1 MVVLN
6 FVVRGSVLS
15 ARDKLPQVTTR
26 SNKFFTLNV
35 ELDDVWSEYTVTVFF
50 SNKAKP
56 DAAEDVFPVLLHD
69 GSCIV
74 PHEVLDASDITAY
87 MWLMGLKDDVRAT
100 TNIIPIPLTASG
112 YLEGIAPEEPTP
124 DVYTEILESV
134 RGAYN
139 IANDVRADADAGKFN
154 GEPGPKGDPG
164 EGVPA
169 GGATGQVLTKASD
182 ADYDTEWRT
191 PSGGGSGNITVDAAL
206 SGTST
211 NPVQNKVIK
220 AALDGKAGTGVATP
234 GANGL
239 MSAADKKKLDSVGAQ
254 DLLNA
259 PILTSPV
266 MIRKFGETESAGV
279 YLSTID
285 TGEKAAEIKFEDVN
299 ENSPVAIANLRTPTG
314 TGTDDYAATKG
325 YVDSTTPTI
334 GTNGNWYIR
343 NTDTGKPSRGEKGD
357 KGEPGAA
364 GAPGKDGAGMDITGA
379 AVGQIA
385 KITAVDAS
393 GVPIAWSPAD
403 MPSGGGSADAVL
415 HTAQTLTEAQRRQ
428 ARKNIGALGAVT
440 PTIRGG
446 LFVLESDPAGTPIQ
460 VQALGYQQS
469 ATGEEY
475 SELSITDTSPQAT
488 NDQIIISGLADFG
501 DAEAVGRTDTAV
513 SYAQLLGYT
522 KPLTLNYANGQA
534 TGASY
539 ADIRKAITRG
549 RQIKLAVANTPDIIA
564 SNAKNE
570 TDKCVLRFIHT
581 DVGGDAVNIT
591 QYTVT
596 AQASGLTVNVKSH
609 EIAMG
614 AR

>member
-1 MVVLN
+1 MTITIADG
-6 FVVRGSVLS
+6 RGALWQWDTGRRLRVGSGVEQIHYQNRALGCSVDVDVGADGTAIIPDELLQDCHTLT
-15 ARDKLPQVTTR
+15 AYVYVT
-26 SNKFFTLNV
+26 
-35 ELDDVWSEYTVTVFF
+35 DDTGAYTMEQQDFIVH
-50 SNKAKP
+50 KRAKP
-56 DAAEDVFPVLLHD
+56 AGYVYTPTDQMTLQTIQRQIGDLADLTTEAKDTLVAA
-69 GSCIV
+69 IN
-74 PHEVLDASDITAY
+74 EVA
-87 MWLMGLKDDVRAT
+87 LMGGRMSLRVAD
-100 TNIIPIPLTASG
+100 G
-112 YLEGIAPEEPTP
+112 YVQYST
-124 DVYTEILESV
+124 D
-134 RGAYN
+134 
-139 IANDVRADADAGKFN
+139 
-154 GEPGPKGDPG
+154 
-164 EGVPA
+164 
-169 GGATGQVLTKASD
+169 
-182 ADYDTEWRT
+182 
-191 PSGGGSGNITVDAAL
+191 GGSTW
-206 SGTST
+206 T
-211 NPVQNKVIK
+211 NLIAMAELNG
-220 AALDGKAGTGVATP
+220 ADG
-234 GANGL
+234 
-239 MSAADKKKLDSVGAQ
+239 
-254 DLLNA
+254 
-259 PILTSPV
+259 I
-266 MIRKFGETESAGV
+266 
-279 YLSTID
+279 
-285 TGEKAAEIKFEDVN
+285 
-299 ENSPVAIANLRTPTG
+299 
-314 TGTDDYAATKG
+314 
-325 YVDSTTPTI
+325 TPTI
-334 GTNGNWYIR
+334 GSNGNWYLGTTDTGKPSRGAAGKNGNPGADGITPHIGD
-343 NTDTGKPSRGEKGD
+343 NGNWYLGATDTGKPSRGEKGE
-357 KGEPGAA
+357 KGDTGTTGPRGETGPA
-364 GAPGKDGAGMDITGA
+364 GAPGRDGAGMDITGA
-379 AVGQIA
+379 TIGQIA
-385 KITAVDAS
+385 KIAVVDAS

-415 HTAQTLTEAQRRQ
+415 HTAQTLTEAQRIQ

-488 NDQIIISGLADFG
+488 SDQIIISGLADFG

-609 EIAMG
+609 EIADG
-614 AR
+614 REVSY

>member
-1 MVVLN
+1 MTITIADGRGALWQWDTGRRVKITDGDGVKQVHYQNKCFGRSMDVDVGDDGTAIIPDELLQDWHTLTAYAYVTDDAGAYTMVQQDFIVHK
-6 FVVRGSVLS
+6 R
-15 ARDKLPQVTTR
+15 
-26 SNKFFTLNV
+26 
-35 ELDDVWSEYTVTVFF
+35 
-50 SNKAKP
+50 AKP
-56 DAAEDVFPVLLHD
+56 AGYVYTPTDQMTLQTIQRQIGGLSDLTTEAKENLVAAINEVAASCENMGFRVADGYIQYSTD
-69 GSCIV
+69 GSTWTNLIAV
-74 PHEVLDASDITAY
+74 AD
-87 MWLMGLKDDVRAT
+87 LK
-100 TNIIPIPLTASG
+100 
-112 YLEGIAPEEPTP
+112 
-124 DVYTEILESV
+124 
-134 RGAYN
+134 GAKGDKGDTG
-139 IANDVRADADAGKFN
+139 AQGV
-154 GEPGPKGDPG
+154 KGDPG
-164 EGVPA
+164 EKGDP
-169 GGATGQVLTKASD
+169 GATGPAGPAGVPGKDGA
-182 ADYDTEWRT
+182 
-191 PSGGGSGNITVDAAL
+191 
-206 SGTST
+206 
-211 NPVQNKVIK
+211 
-220 AALDGKAGTGVATP
+220 DGKP
-234 GANGL
+234 GASG
-239 MSAADKKKLDSVGAQ
+239 SDGAKGADG
-254 DLLNA
+254 
-259 PILTSPV
+259 I
-266 MIRKFGETESAGV
+266 
-279 YLSTID
+279 
-285 TGEKAAEIKFEDVN
+285 
-299 ENSPVAIANLRTPTG
+299 TPH
-314 TGTDDYAATKG
+314 
-325 YVDSTTPTI
+325 I
-334 GTNGNWYIR
+334 GDNGNWYIGP
-343 NTDTGKPSRGEKGD
+343 TDTGKPSRGATGT
-357 KGEPGAA
+357 
-364 GAPGKDGAGMDITGA
+364 PGKDGAGMDITGA
-379 AVGQIA
+379 TVGQIA
-385 KITAVDAS
+385 KIAAVDAS

-415 HTAQTLTEAQRRQ
+415 HTAQTLTEAQRIQ

-488 NDQIIISGLADFG
+488 SDQIIISGLADFG

-609 EIAMG
+609 EIADG
-614 AR
+614 SEVSY